1 MYFVFYDCIISNQAC
16 FMNMAY
22 CIIFYY
28 FQYINRIKIFIL
40 FFFKM
45 LQTKN
50 FISQEYYPVDHIV
63 YICLLVFS
71 SLNFVSIVIRYS
83 FMSTLKCQL
92 CVSKIYTEIFT
103 RVFEYSVEHSIVKRQ
118 ITKRRLYKIPL
129 RVCGHNYKGLLT
141 RKSCFR
147 F

>member
-1 MYFVFYDCIISNQAC
+1 MIALFQTKRVLWIWLIALF
-16 FMNMAY
+16 F
-22 CIIFYY
+22 IIFNILIESKFSFFFSSKCY
-28 FQYINRIKIFIL
+28 KLKIL
-40 FFFKM
+40 FHRNITQ
-45 LQTKN
+45 LTTL
-50 FISQEYYPVDHIV
+50 FIYMFVG
-63 YICLLVFS
+63 FS

-118 ITKRRLYKIPL
+118 ITKRWLYKIPL